1 MSAMKNYMMDIQEF
15 CDGYSYGGKTL
26 LNDFTID
33 EIVEDV
39 HMYFKTSDAAKYAR
53 LYLTE
58 QLGES

>member
-15 CDGYSYGGKTL
+15 CDGYSYGDM
-26 LNDFTID
+26 NDFTID
-33 EIVEDV
+33 EVVEDV

>member
-15 CDGYSYGGKTL
+15 CDGYSYGGM
-26 LNDFTID
+26 NDFTID
-33 EIVEDV
+33 EVVEDV
-39 HMYFKTSDAAKYAR
+39 HVYFKTSEAAKYAW

>member
-15 CDGYSYGGKTL
+15 CDGYSYGDM
-26 LNDFTID
+26 NDFTID
-33 EIVEDV
+33 EVVEDV
-39 HMYFKTSDAAKYAR
+39 HMYFKTSEAAKYAR